1 MNKHMKIA
9 AMLAG
14 ISIGST
20 ICTLPAANAA
30 VIDFNSA
37 ATGSFLTA
45 DYFED
50 GVLMDL
56 LTGHYDIFS
65 GITPGATNFLNID
78 FDTTSAT
85 ASTVRFT
92 FVSGVL
98 FDLLSLD
105 FIVDIGGGTLTT
117 SEGGLVD
124 FSILSIG
131 PQIFAG
137 PLFTNLA
144 FVDFSTTGPGIGID
158 TINLVPSPV
167 SEPGSIGLL
176 GLALAGIAWGRR
188 RYGKR

>member
-1 MNKHMKIA
+1 MKIA

-50 GVLMDL
+50 GARMDL

-65 GITPGATNFLNID
+65 GINPGATNFLNID
-78 FDTTSAT
+78 VSMTGPV
-85 ASTVRFT
+85 STVRFT
-92 FVSGVL
+92 FGSL
-98 FDLLSLD
+98 LDLLSLD
-105 FIVDIGGGTLTT
+105 VIVNIGGGTLTT
-117 SEGGLVD
+117 SKGGFVD
-124 FSILSIG
+124 FGLNTG
-131 PQIFAG
+131 PQNFIG
-137 PLFTNLA
+137 DLFTNLA
-144 FVDFSTTGPGIGID
+144 FVDFSTTGPGIGVD
-158 TINLVPSPV
+158 NINLNSV

-188 RYGKR
+188 RYGKS

>member
-37 ATGSFLTA
+37 TPRMDLTA
-45 DYFED
+45 PYFED
-50 GVLMDL
+50 GVRMDS
-56 LTGHYDIFS
+56 LTGHYDILS

-78 FDTTSAT
+78 FDTTSGT

-117 SEGGLVD
+117 SNGGVVD
-124 FSILSIG
+124 FALLSIG
-131 PQIFAG
+131 PQNFFG

-144 FVDFSTTGPGIGID
+144 FVDFSTTGAGIGVD
-158 TINLVPSPV
+158 TINLKPV

-188 RYGKR
+188 RYGKS

>member
-45 DYFED
+45 DYVED

-56 LTGHYDIFS
+56 LTGHYDIHS
-65 GITPGATNFLNID
+65 AILPGGTNFLNID
-78 FDTTSAT
+78 ASAPDP

-144 FVDFSTTGPGIGID
+144 FVDFSTTGPGIGVD

-188 RYGKR
+188 RYGKS

>member
-50 GVLMDL
+50 GVRMDL
-56 LTGHYDIFS
+56 LTGHYDIF
-65 GITPGATNFLNID
+65 TGATNFLNID

-92 FVSGVL
+92 FGSL
-98 FDLLSLD
+98 LDLLSLD
-105 FIVDIGGGTLTT
+105 VIVNIGGGTLTT
-117 SEGGLVD
+117 SKGGFVD
-124 FSILSIG
+124 FGLNTG
-131 PQIFAG
+131 PQIFFG
-137 PLFTNLA
+137 DLFTNLA
-144 FVDFSTTGPGIGID
+144 YVDFSTTGAGIGVD
-158 TINLVPSPV
+158 NINLNSV
-167 SEPGSIGLL
+167 SEPGIIGLL
-176 GLALAGIAWGRR
+176 GLALAGLAWGRR
-188 RYGKR
+188 RYGKS